1 MPDPLPPP
9 DDPVPPEDPMLP
21 EPDPMPDPL
30 PPLDPFPGVVWLGS
44 GILPDPPKVD
54 SPPVLGVS
62 VWPYG
67 STPILPD
74 DS

>member
-1 MPDPLPPP
+1 MPP

-21 EPDPMPDPL
+21 ELDPEPDPL
-30 PPLDPFPGVVWLGS
+30 PPLDPFPGLVLLES
-44 GILPDPPKVD
+44 GILPDPPNVD
-54 SPPVLGVS
+54 SPPVFGAS